1 LKLIIKNRVIDT
13 PIETI
18 LKRVRSET
26 RYLKD
31 IIKKKEDVIC
41 TCPFH
46 KDGNE
51 SKPACFV
58 YDDDGKLV
66 KGTFHCFACGE
77 KGSLAKLVGKCYNRD
92 TRWGEQWLIEN
103 FSSTFV
109 EQKEYLEEITL
120 EKKDTSIDESVLET
134 FEYDNKE
141 ALEYLINKRHLNKD
155 IVDLFQVGYDP
166 DTTAVTFPCRDE
178 HGKLVGIFK
187 RNIYTKFFTIPQID
201 PKPVYLL
208 DYVIRNGYD
217 KVYVV
222 ESQIN
227 ALTLWGWGFPAVAL
241 FGTGSNYQY
250 KVLQKSGIRQY
261 ILAFDGDLAG
271 SVGANRFVNNVFDA
285 LITKVVLPQGKDVND
300 LTKEEFLSLGENYC

>member
-1 LKLIIKNRVIDT
+1 MKLVIKNRVIDA
-13 PIETI
+13 PVETI
-18 LKRVRSET
+18 LKKVRAET

-31 IIKKKEDVIC
+31 IVKKKEDVIC

-77 KGSLAKLVGKCYNRD
+77 KGTLAKLVGKCYNND
-92 TRWGEQWLIEN
+92 TKWGEKWLIDN

-109 EQKEYLEEITL
+109 QNREYLEEIV
-120 EKKDTSIDESVLET
+120 EKKKEYLEESVLET
-134 FEYDNKE
+134 FEYDNE
-141 ALEYLINKRHLNKD
+141 QALDYLINKRHLHKD
-155 IVDLFQVGYDP
+155 IIDKFQIGFEKS
-166 DTTAVTFPCRDE
+166 TNSVTFPCRDE
-178 HGKLVGIFK
+178 HGRLVGVFK
-187 RNIYTKFFTIPQID
+187 RNISTKFFTIPQID

-208 DYVIRNGYD
+208 DYVIKNGYS

-250 KVLQKSGIRQY
+250 EVLKKSGIRQY

-271 SVGANRFVNNVFDA
+271 QVGANRFVENNKES
-285 LITKVVLPQGKDVND
+285 LLTKVIIPQGKDVND
-300 LTKEEFLSLGENYC
+300 LTKEEFLNLEEIYC